1 MSAGR
6 VARAKDFASLRL
18 YRVPHPSRVC
28 SGGVVRPLAV
38 VSRRGY
44 IPAVPW
50 GLKRFQQS
58 RHLHFV
64 TFSCYRRRP
73 LLDSSGRRELV
84 ERALENA
91 RRSYRFFVTGYVV
104 MPEHVHLLVSEPERG
119 LLATAIQ
126 AMKQSVARRL
136 TPRNSGHFWQARY
149 YDFNVWSEHKRLEKL
164 NYMHWN
170 PVKRGLH
177 RVRKIGCGAAFA
189 IMRPAVKEPWRLS
202 PSGRRGEESAWV
214 LLRKQ
219 SLNESEDPTR
229 ANPARVGHPR
239 E

>member
-104 MPEHVHLLVSEPERG
+104 MPEHVHLLVGEPERG

-170 PVKRGLH
+170 PVKRDLVSRPEDWLWSSFRH
-177 RVRKIGCGAAFA
+177 YATGCEG
-189 IMRPAVKEPWRLS
+189 IVEI
-202 PSGRRGEESAWV
+202 
-214 LLRKQ
+214 
-219 SLNESEDPTR
+219 ESEWT
-229 ANPARVGHPR
+229 ARRR
-239 E
+239 ERLGVTPKAVIKRK